1 LSELGSLQAFG
12 MVGRVPFRSDCL
24 LLAAV
29 LGHQQGRGPWPLGRL
44 ALLRTSD
51 GVPVYNA
58 AGLLADLRVRLEDY
72 WWLGFMLFSTLLP
85 TLAHLAIGAFALF
98 TLASGWLGRPIA
110 AGLMK
115 GDSPEGRA
123 ASLALT
129 LTAAL
134 AVWLPCLLLWLALS
148 YGGGWLLDGLLD
160 CCERFLGLLEVAFP
174 HPPAP

>member
-1 LSELGSLQAFG
+1 
-12 MVGRVPFRSDCL
+12 VPL
-24 LLAAV
+24 
-29 LGHQQGRGPWPLGRL
+29 
-44 ALLRTSD
+44 
-51 GVPVYNA
+51 YNA
-58 AGLLADLRVRLEDY
+58 AGLLADLRVLLGDY
-72 WWLGFMLFSTLLP
+72 WWVGFMLFSSLLP

-134 AVWLPCLLLWLALS
+134 AVWLPCLVLWLALS
-148 YGGGWLLDGLLD
+148 HCGGLLLDLLLD
-160 CCERFLGLLEVAFP
+160 ACEWFLGVLDTLFP
-174 HPPAP
+174 HPGSDTPQRTLSLG

>member
-1 LSELGSLQAFG
+1 
-12 MVGRVPFRSDCL
+12 
-24 LLAAV
+24 
-29 LGHQQGRGPWPLGRL
+29 
-44 ALLRTSD
+44 
-51 GVPVYNA
+51 
-58 AGLLADLRVRLEDY
+58 
-72 WWLGFMLFSTLLP
+72 MLFSTLLP

-129 LTAAL
+129 LAAAL

-148 YGGGWLLDGLLD
+148 LGGGVLLDALLSA
-160 CCERFLGLLEVAFP
+160 CEWFLGLLEVAFP
-174 HPPAP
+174 RPPAP